1 MKDDVTALAKVRL
14 EELLTF
20 FGINT
25 SVKVA
30 EQDERVELRV
40 EAPDSAKL
48 IGHHGENLRAI
59 QHLLNMMLRGSNHE
73 RTFVDVDVDG
83 YKKARGE
90 QIMTKATVTAKTV
103 LETGQA
109 ATLEP
114 MNPAERRLVHMA
126 VAEIEGILTE
136 SAGEGPR
143 RHVVIKKV

>member
-30 EQDERVELRV
+30 ELEERVELRV

-59 QHLLNMMLRGSNHE
+59 QHLLNMMLRGTNRE

-90 QIMTKATVTAKTV
+90 QIMTKATATAKT
-103 LETGQA
+103 GGRPRSRR
-109 ATLEP
+109 ATLVTRTPDGTKRETRTCGYVP
-114 MNPAERRLVHMA
+114 ENRP
-126 VAEIEGILTE
+126 
-136 SAGEGPR
+136 
-143 RHVVIKKV
+143 